1 MKSRPNQL
9 ELYLDATGIPEIA
22 AMNFLQNHGIISDN
36 CITAS
41 QVGDAG
47 AAISFLN
54 LNYTTQHTKPKT

>member
-9 ELYLDATGIPEIA
+9 ELYLDATGIPEVA

-54 LNYTTQHTKPKT
+54 LNYHTKHTKPK